1 MILEVSTKGDRKMK
15 IILASKSP
23 RRKDLL
29 SMFVPEFEV
38 DVSNIDER
46 LEEGLS
52 IIEQSKKL
60 GYIKAKAVFDKTEG
74 DRVVIGSD
82 TMVVK
87 DGKLFGKP
95 KDFKDAVEMLE
106 TLRNDKHQ
114 VITSIAILSQDGGNY
129 AEYIDY
135 DMTDVYFKDI
145 SREEIV
151 DWINEGKCFDQAGAY
166 AIQDKFAV
174 FIDKID
180 GNYYTVVG
188 LPIHKVYEY
197 IKKWL

>member
-1 MILEVSTKGDRKMK
+1 MR
-15 IILASKSP
+15 IILASKSK

-29 SMFVPEFEV
+29 DLFIPKYEV
-38 DVSNIDER
+38 IVSNADET

-60 GYIKAKAVFDKTEG
+60 GYIKARTVFEETKG

-95 KDFKDAVEMLE
+95 KDFEDAVSMLNI
-106 TLRNDKHQ
+106 LKDGKHQ
-114 VITSIAILSQDGGNY
+114 VITSIAILSQEGDNY

-135 DMTDVYFKDI
+135 DITDVYLKDI
-145 SREEIV
+145 SQKEIV
-151 DWINEGKCFDQAGAY
+151 LWINEGKCFEQAGAY
-166 AIQDKFAV
+166 AIQEKFSV
-174 FIDKID
+174 FVDKID
-180 GNYYTVVG
+180 GNYSTVVG

>member
-95 KDFKDAVEMLE
+95 KDFKDAVDMLE

-114 VITSIAILSQDGGNY
+114 VITSIAILSQDGDNY

-135 DMTDVYFKDI
+135 DITDVYFKNI